1 MNISEIETTTKVP
14 PATRKSPVVL
24 HAGDI
29 EALETETFSH
39 EQDAHVSWKTLISSP
54 KTSTESLTV
63 GIATCPPKRG
73 SLPRHRHAQAECYHI
88 ISGKG
93 VVVIDGEE
101 HSVGAGSVVYI
112 PGLAGHSVRNEHP
125 VEELK
130 WFYVFNA
137 NSFADI
143 KYVFDS

>member
-1 MNISEIETTTKVP
+1 MTEVSPTTP
-14 PATRKSPVVL
+14 KSPVIL
-24 HAGDI
+24 RAGDI
-29 EALETETFSH
+29 EALETETFSQ
-39 EQDAHVSWKTLISSP
+39 EQNASVSWKTLVSSP

-63 GIATCPPKRG
+63 GIATCPPNGG

-88 ISGKG
+88 ISGNG
-93 VVVIDGEE
+93 SVIIDGKE
-101 HSVGAGSVVYI
+101 HAVGAGSVIYI
-112 PGLAGHSVRNEHP
+112 PGHAEHSVRNEHP

-143 KYVFDS
+143 KYIFDS